1 MQFVDKNILNNNL
14 LQNHNQ
20 MKKVNIHVKTK
31 KLLADT
37 LTPVG
42 LYLNLRD
49 RFYQAFLLE
58 SSDYHGND
66 NNYSFVCLQP
76 IASFV
81 LEKETVT
88 ETVGDRSHTKK
99 LSGRKQLIPALQG
112 FIKQFALQY
121 EGDRE
126 DETGG
131 ANGFFGYTSYDAVQ
145 YFETITLKAPQ
156 IPEQQIPLMHYTAFR
171 FVLRFD
177 HFKNEL
183 LLMENLFDGETSQME
198 QMENLLRINKFP
210 GYGFALSGEKT
221 SNLTDAQFMQMVTRG
236 KEHCQRGD
244 VFQIVLS
251 RQFSQAFHGDEFNV
265 YRTLRSVNPS
275 PYLFY
280 FDYGNFKLFGSSPEA
295 QLKVSS
301 GEAVINPIAGTF
313 RRSGNDEGDKLLAG
327 KLSADPKENAEHTM
341 LVDLARNDL
350 SRHGNHVTVKTYK
363 EIQYY
368 SHVIHLVSEVTARLD
383 NGADALQ
390 LFADT
395 FPAGTLSG
403 APKFKAMELIDR
415 YENQSRGFYGGAIG
429 IFGFDGSLNHAITI
443 RSFLSKNNRLYF
455 QAGAGIVVSS
465 KEENELQEINNK
477 LGALEAALEKAEK
490 L

>member
-1 MQFVDKNILNNNL
+1 ME
-14 LQNHNQ
+14 
-20 MKKVNIHVKTK
+20 KVNIHVKTQ

-49 RFYQAFLLE
+49 RFSQAFLLE

-66 NNYSFVCLQP
+66 NNYSFVCLDP

-81 LEKETVT
+81 LENDRVQQ
-88 ETVGDRSHTKK
+88 TVGTGTQTRK
-99 LSGRKQLIPALQG
+99 LSQKAQLIPELQ
-112 FIKQFALQY
+112 QFLNKFRLQD
-121 EGDRE
+121 EGRFE
-126 DETGG
+126 AETQG
-131 ANGFFGYTSYDAVQ
+131 ANGFFGYTAYDAVQ
-145 YFETITLKAPQ
+145 YFETLTLHAPQ
-156 IPEQQIPLMHYTAFR
+156 KPEQQIPLMHYTAFR

-183 LLMENLFDGETSQME
+183 LLMENRFDGEASQME
-198 QMENLLRINKFP
+198 KMKNLLQINKFP
-210 GYGFALSGEKT
+210 AYGFSLAGKIN
-221 SNLTDAQFMQMVTRG
+221 SNLTDKQFMQMVAKG

-251 RQFSQAFHGDEFNV
+251 RQFSQAFKGDEFNV
-265 YRTLRSVNPS
+265 YRALRSVNPS

-295 QLKVSS
+295 QLKVSK
-301 GEAVINPIAGTF
+301 GKAIINPIAGTF
-313 RRSGNDEGDKLLAG
+313 RRSGNDEADKLLAE
-327 KLSADPKENAEHTM
+327 KLASDPKENAEHTM

-350 SRHGNHVTVKTYK
+350 SRHGNKVTVKTYK
-363 EIQYY
+363 EVQYY
-368 SHVIHLVSEVTARLD
+368 SHVIHLVSEVEAELSEE
-383 NGADALQ
+383 ADALQ

-403 APKFKAMELIDR
+403 APKFRAMELIDR
-415 YENQSRGFYGGAIG
+415 YETQSRGFYGGAIG

-477 LGALEAALEKAEK
+477 LGALLSALEKAEK

>member
-1 MQFVDKNILNNNL
+1 METINLN
-14 LQNHNQ
+14 
-20 MKKVNIHVKTK
+20 VKTK

-49 RFYQAFLLE
+49 RFYQSFLLE

-66 NNYSFVCLQP
+66 NKYSFVCLDP
-76 IASFV
+76 MASFV
-81 LEKETVT
+81 LEENTIR
-88 ETVGDRSHTKK
+88 ETVGNKTREISLKAKTE
-99 LSGRKQLIPALQG
+99 LIPELQRFLRSFHIRDTG
-112 FIKQFALQY
+112 DDKQD
-121 EGDRE
+121 EPE
-126 DETGG
+126 DTRG
-131 ANGFFGYTSYDAVQ
+131 ANGFFGFTAYDAVQ
-145 YFETITLKAPQ
+145 YFETITLRTPQKAEHQ
-156 IPEQQIPLMHYTAFR
+156 VPLMHYVAFH

-183 LLMENLFDGETSQME
+183 LLIENRLDGEISQME
-198 QMENLLRINKFP
+198 KMESLLRINKFP
-210 GYGFALSGEKT
+210 GYGFELSGKKT
-221 SNLTDAQFMQMVTRG
+221 SNLTDEQFMEMVKKG
-236 KEHCQRGD
+236 KQHCQRGD

-251 RQFSQAFHGDEFNV
+251 RQFSQAFRGDEFNV
-265 YRTLRSVNPS
+265 YRALRSVNPS
-275 PYLFY
+275 PYLYY

-295 QLKVSS
+295 QLKVSQ
-301 GEAVINPIAGTF
+301 GKATINPIAGTF
-313 RRSGNDEGDKLLAG
+313 KRSGNDEADKKLAG
-327 KLSADPKENAEHTM
+327 QLAADPKENAEHTM

-350 SRHGNHVTVKTYK
+350 SRHGENVTVKTYK

-368 SHVIHLVSEVTARLD
+368 SHVIHLVSEVVADLD
-383 NGADALQ
+383 RNTDALQ

-403 APKFKAMELIDR
+403 APKFKAMELIDQ

-429 IFGFDGSLNHAITI
+429 VFGFDGSLNHAITI

-465 KEENELQEINNK
+465 VEENELQEINNK
-477 LGALEAALEKAEK
+477 LGALVSAFEKAEK
-490 L
+490 FSNGISKKNTK